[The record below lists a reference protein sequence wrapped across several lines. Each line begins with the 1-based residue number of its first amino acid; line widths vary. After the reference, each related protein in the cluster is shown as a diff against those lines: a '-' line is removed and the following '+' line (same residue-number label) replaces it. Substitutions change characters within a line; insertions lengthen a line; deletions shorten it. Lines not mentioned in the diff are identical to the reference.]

1 MSDCKSGYKG
11 WSINMDEKAYWIGF
25 NLVKGVGAV
34 RLQGLLDFFGNLEMA
49 WNAPYDALRQAGL
62 SEKIVEQ
69 FLVLRKQVD
78 LSRIMERI
86 DQAGIRVF
94 TWNDEDYPRRLRE
107 IDQSPPV
114 LYCQG
119 TIEPEDEWAVA
130 IVGTRRISAYGR
142 QVTQELSAFLA
153 RRGVTVVSGL
163 ARGVDALAH
172 QTAIQN
178 GGRTFAILGSG
189 VDKIY
194 PPEHRKLAQ
203 EISER
208 GAVISDYAPGTPP
221 DGSNF
226 PPRNRII
233 SGLTLATVVIEAG
246 ETSGA
251 LITAN
256 FAANQG
262 RDVFAVPGSIYAPQS
277 IGTNRLMQDG
287 ARPLLKMDDVLE
299 SLNLQNIFEKQTARR
314 VLPGDEVEARLLKC
328 LSREPLHIDEIS
340 ANSGL
345 SIDKVSATLV
355 MMELKGMVQQVGGMN
370 YVSIQEPNED
380 YRTVNHA

>member
-277 IGTNRLMQDG
+277 IGTNRLIQDG

>member
-1 MSDCKSGYKG
+1 
-11 WSINMDEKAYWIGF
+11 MDEKAYWIGF

-69 FLVLRKQVD
+69 FLILRKQVD

-94 TWNDEDYPRRLRE
+94 TWSDEDYPRRLRE

-114 LYCQG
+114 LYCKG

-130 IVGTRRISAYGR
+130 VVGTRRISAYGR

-178 GGRTFAILGSG
+178 GGRTFAVLGSG

-277 IGTNRLMQDG
+277 IGANRLIQDG